1 MSTKIIGLTGG
12 IGSGKSTIAGF
23 FSSLGVKVYIADD
36 EAKNILFRQ
45 DAADEVA
52 AIFGE
57 EALTDNLPD
66 RAKLAG
72 LVFNDAAKL
81 AKLNSIIHPKVREHF
96 TEWVASHS
104 DEKFVIKEAA
114 ILFESGSYK
123 DCDKVILVTAPEKIR
138 INRVIARDNV
148 SEEKVLERMANQWDD
163 ERKKSLSDYI
173 IENICLEAAR
183 EQVVNIYKELKNL

>member
-52 AIFGE
+52 AAFGE
-57 EALTDNLPD
+57 VAFTDNLPD

-72 LVFNDAAKL
+72 LVFNDAEKL

-96 TEWVASHS
+96 TEWVASHK

-123 DCDKVILVTAPEKIR
+123 DCDKVILVTAPKEMRVK
-138 INRVIARDNV
+138 RVIERDNV
-148 SEEKVLERMANQWDD
+148 SKEKVLERMANQWDD

-173 IENICLEAAR
+173 IENISLETAR
-183 EQVVNIYKELKNL
+183 EQVGNIYKELKNL